1 MVKSI
6 ILDLL
11 INTGSF
17 SWLIG
22 LRKFL
27 FDYFDITIPL
37 TWWTVIPATVLVILI
52 NIKIDQWIEKGDTV
66 AWRK

>member
-22 LRKFL
+22 LRKLL
-27 FDYFDITIPL
+27 FDHFNINIPL
-37 TWWTVIPATVLVILI
+37 TWWTVIPATILVILV
-52 NIKIDQWIEKGDTV
+52 NIIIDGWIMKGDTI

>member
-1 MVKSI
+1 MVKGI

-22 LRKFL
+22 LRKLL

-37 TWWTVIPATVLVILI
+37 TWWTVIPATILVILV
-52 NIKIDQWIEKGDTV
+52 NIIIDGWIMKGETI